1 MPPPSP
7 TDFDTVIG
15 IMRLAHKYDAQY
27 LFRRAISHLE
37 SMYST
42 DLPTFLAS
50 HHQLKVHHIDFV
62 PGIGTDFSVLRA
74 ASEVRALWL
83 LPAIYYRI
91 CTYLSGHFFDAG
103 EVGRHERQTCLKS
116 QVEFARGT
124 GLVHQ
129 FLGTLPDVRCTKPED
144 CED

>member
-1 MPPPSP
+1 
-7 TDFDTVIG
+7 
-15 IMRLAHKYDAQY
+15 
-27 LFRRAISHLE
+27 
-37 SMYST
+37 MYST

-74 ASEVRALWL
+74 TSEVRALWL

-91 CTYLSGHFFDAG
+91 CTYPSSHFFDAG
-103 EVGRHERQTCLKS
+103 EVWNDLGVHERQTCLKS
-116 QVEFARGT
+116 QVDFVRGT

-129 FLGTLPDVRCTKPED
+129 FLGTLPDVRCTKPGLRGFG
-144 CED
+144 